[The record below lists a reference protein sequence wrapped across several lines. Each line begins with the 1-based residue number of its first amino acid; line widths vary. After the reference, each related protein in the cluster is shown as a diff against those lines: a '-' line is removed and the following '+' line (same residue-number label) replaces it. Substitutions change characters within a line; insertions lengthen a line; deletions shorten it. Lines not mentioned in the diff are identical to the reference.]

1 MGKVGSS
8 SIAHH
13 LRGQLDNW
21 EVFQI
26 HTLTESGA
34 RRVEDRYRLASA
46 IRSKSLLDRHILESR
61 YLMSLP
67 AEATKSPLKTISTV
81 RDPVARNISAFFQT
95 FEVDFAQ
102 KYLAAGENASL
113 KDFEIDDMVKTFLYG
128 SARFR
133 HDYPLVWFEE
143 ELKQSLGIDIYAAPF
158 DHKKQLQR
166 CNNSRCDLL
175 VMRMEDFP
183 TSLAPSLE
191 AFLGIKVGEVS
202 RSNEGSKK
210 QYANVYANFVDQI
223 KLPEKYLDDMYGSR
237 FARHFYT
244 REEIERFRAH
254 WSK

>member
-1 MGKVGSS
+1 
-8 SIAHH
+8 
-13 LRGQLDNW
+13 
-21 EVFQI
+21 
-26 HTLTESGA
+26 
-34 RRVEDRYRLASA
+34 
-46 IRSKSLLDRHILESR
+46 
-61 YLMSLP
+61 
-67 AEATKSPLKTISTV
+67 
-81 RDPVARNISAFFQT
+81 
-95 FEVDFAQ
+95 
-102 KYLAAGENASL
+102 
-113 KDFEIDDMVKTFLYG
+113 
-128 SARFR
+128 
-133 HDYPLVWFEE
+133 
-143 ELKQSLGIDIYAAPF
+143 
-158 DHKKQLQR
+158 QR